1 MDTCRQ
7 RWESPGV
14 NERQQLNRSTWQ
26 FGHEEHVK
34 TGTTRTITKLVFLFF
49 GMAVLAVS
57 TVAEDPIWPRQITKP
72 GGKLVLYQPQ
82 VD

>member
-1 MDTCRQ
+1 M
-7 RWESPGV
+7 
-14 NERQQLNRSTWQ
+14 
-26 FGHEEHVK
+26 K